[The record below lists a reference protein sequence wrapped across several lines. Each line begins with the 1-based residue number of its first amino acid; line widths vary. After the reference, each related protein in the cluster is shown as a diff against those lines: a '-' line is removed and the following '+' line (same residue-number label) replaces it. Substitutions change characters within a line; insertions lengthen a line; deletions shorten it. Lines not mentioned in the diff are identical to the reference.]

1 MRKFNISYFGTPDF
15 SAYFLEKILVDNEI
29 PIKIKLVVTQN
40 DKKVGRKQI
49 LTSSPVRKIAQKY
62 NIEISFDYQDEFI
75 KRAKELEIDFALLFA
90 YGNIIPKS
98 TLDSLKYGFWIIH
111 PSLLPKY
118 KGASPIASSLIN
130 ADKITGTTI
139 IKGSEGIDEGAVI
152 AQEKI
157 EIQDK
162 ERRDSLT
169 TRLTELSFKLFKNK
183 INEFINNGFEI
194 KEIEQE
200 KLNYPITKQLS
211 KDDGFVS
218 FESLKTTDSSKKI
231 FNLFRGLYPWPGIW
245 TKVKINNKE
254 MRLKIIDLDFENNK
268 LIIKKVQ
275 LEGKKIV
282 DFGTFN
288 QAYKI
293 F

>member
-162 ERRDSLT
+162 EKRDSLT
-169 TRLTELSFKLFKNK
+169 RRLTELSFKLFKNK
-183 INEFINNGFEI
+183 INEFINNGFKVDET
-194 KEIEQE
+194 EQE
-200 KLNYPITKQLS
+200 KLDYPITKQLS

-218 FESLKTTDSSKKI
+218 FESLKTADSAKKI

-282 DFGTFN
+282 DFGIFN